1 MTKHSKHTWIVD
13 VIEDGS
19 ASIEVDGRT
28 VTSIPEWMLPEGVK
42 EGDVLSVTHDR
53 KEGKSALLIET
64 DPEGKRKALGR
75 SEKQVAR
82 KSKNDRGGDVRL

>member
-1 MTKHSKHTWIVD
+1 MSKQSKHTWIVD

-28 VTSIPEWMLPEGVK
+28 VTPIPQWMLPEGVR

-53 KEGKSALLIET
+53 REGKSALLIET
-64 DPEGKRKALGR
+64 DPEAKKKALDR
-75 SEKQVAR
+75 STKQVAR
-82 KSKNDRGGDVRL
+82 KSKNDRGGDVSL